1 MVVVNG
7 AAVEASSS
15 LSDLTEREQADG
27 RRRAAAHAG
36 RASVLSPSQERSRMV
51 ESAALR
57 VMIAS
62 DNFLT
67 REGLTCLLGTVPGIE
82 VVARVDSHSQT
93 LDAAQKY
100 APDVLVV
107 GIRTPR
113 VRAEAALAAARKL
126 RADHPAIGVVV
137 IAEAGDGYAL
147 ELLRNGA
154 AGIAYLLDD
163 RVGDLQILV
172 GAIHEVHV
180 GETLLDPSIVNAL
193 VRRRIATSLDVLT
206 LRELDVLAQ
215 MAKGYANSEIAKN
228 LSVSKK
234 AIESHL
240 TSIFRKL
247 NASDPRFDRRVTA
260 VLAYQ
265 HAYGELASQPG

>member
-1 MVVVNG
+1 M
-7 AAVEASSS
+7 A
-15 LSDLTEREQADG
+15 
-27 RRRAAAHAG
+27 
-36 RASVLSPSQERSRMV
+36 

-57 VMIAS
+57 VVIAS

-82 VVARVDSHSQT
+82 VAARVDSHPQT
-93 LDAAQKY
+93 LEAVQKY
-100 APDVLVV
+100 APDVLLV

-113 VRAEAALAAARKL
+113 ARADAALAAARKL

-154 AGIAYLLDD
+154 AGIAYMLDD
-163 RVGDLQILV
+163 RVGDLPTLV
-172 GAIHEVHV
+172 DAIHEVHA

-193 VRRRIATSLDVLT
+193 VRRRLATSLDVLT
-206 LRELDVLAQ
+206 LRELDVLAE
-215 MAKGYANSEIAKN
+215 MAKGYTNSEIAKN

-247 NASDPRFDRRVTA
+247 HASGPRFDRRVMA
-260 VLAYQ
+260 VLTYQ
-265 HAYGELASQPG
+265 QAYGELGHPGS

>member
-1 MVVVNG
+1 MVK
-7 AAVEASSS
+7 
-15 LSDLTEREQADG
+15 
-27 RRRAAAHAG
+27 
-36 RASVLSPSQERSRMV
+36 P
-51 ESAALR
+51 AALR
-57 VMIAS
+57 VVIAS

-67 REGLTCLLGTVPGIE
+67 REGLTCLLGRVAGIE
-82 VVARVDSHSQT
+82 VVGRVDSHPET
-93 LDAAQKY
+93 LEAAQQY
-100 APDVLVV
+100 SPDVLVV

-113 VRAEAALAAARKL
+113 VGAEVALAAARKL
-126 RADHPAIGVVV
+126 RVGHPEISVVV

-154 AGIAYLLDD
+154 AGVGYLLDD
-163 RVGDLQILV
+163 RVGDLQTLV
-172 GAIHEVHV
+172 GAIHEVHA

-193 VRRRIATSLDVLT
+193 VRRRLATSLDVLT

-215 MAKGYANSEIAKN
+215 MAKGYTNSEIAKN

-247 NASDPRFDRRVTA
+247 HASGPRFDRRVMA
-260 VLAYQ
+260 VLTYQ
-265 HAYGELASQPG
+265 QAYGELGHPGS